1 MASKK
6 NFSKGLGRGLESLLP
21 NATQSTINQ
30 ERVPVSPL
38 TSIKELELSAIVPN
52 PYQPRSA
59 FDEAKLQELSESIKQ
74 MGVIQPITVKKISV
88 GRYQIISGERR
99 FRASKM
105 AGLKSIP
112 VYVKDAEEVALLEM
126 ALVENIQ
133 REDLDP
139 VDIAISFQRL
149 IEECNLTQEQLS
161 PRVGKNRATI
171 ANYLR
176 LLKLPPEIQ
185 MALKEGKI
193 TMGHAKA
200 ILSLT
205 KEKSQLAL
213 TKKIIEEGISVRE
226 AEKIA
231 QKGDVPKS
239 PAPKKVATGS
249 ESAQKVVSILGR
261 YFKDQVKIKPKEKGG
276 EVVIRYK
283 DEKQLENFL
292 KAMKEHNL

>member
-1 MASKK
+1 
-6 NFSKGLGRGLESLLP
+6 
-21 NATQSTINQ
+21 
-30 ERVPVSPL
+30 PVSPL

-99 FRASKM
+99 FRASKL

-231 QKGDVPKS
+231 QKGDVPKA

-249 ESAQKVVSILGR
+249 ESAQKIVSILGR
-261 YFKDQVKIKPKEKGG
+261 YFKDQIKIKPKEKGG
-276 EVVIRYK
+276 EMVIRYK

-292 KAMKEHNL
+292 KAIKEHNL

>member
-1 MASKK
+1 
-6 NFSKGLGRGLESLLP
+6 
-21 NATQSTINQ
+21 
-30 ERVPVSPL
+30 
-38 TSIKELELSAIVPN
+38 
-52 PYQPRSA
+52 
-59 FDEAKLQELSESIKQ
+59 

-99 FRASKM
+99 FRASKL

-112 VYVKDAEEVALLEM
+112 VYIKDVEEVALLEM

-231 QKGDVPKS
+231 QKGDAAKA

-249 ESAQKVVSILGR
+249 ESAKKIASILGR
-261 YFKDQVKIKPKEKGG
+261 YFKDQIKIKPKERGG
-276 EVVIRYK
+276 EMIIRYK

-292 KAMKEHNL
+292 KAIKEHNL